1 MTSWVLSVF
10 RDRSRFLMLTLY
22 KTMVR
27 SKLEYCCPV
36 WNPDK
41 ISDIE
46 AIESIQRHY
55 TRRISGCQNLDYWER
70 LQNLNLLSLQRRRE
84 RYIIIHTWKMMNGL
98 APNDINMQFKESS
111 RHGVKATV
119 PAFNKKAQCSIST
132 HYENS
137 FGVKAAK
144 LWNLLPKEVNTI
156 QVLETFKSSL
166 AKFLKGFPDTPP
178 TKEYTAIT
186 NNSLLEWTL
195 QKDLSQE

>member
-1 MTSWVLSVF
+1 
-10 RDRSRFLMLTLY
+10 
-22 KTMVR
+22 MVR

-41 ISDIE
+41 IGDIE
-46 AIESIQRHY
+46 TIESIQRHY

-70 LQNLNLLSLQRRRE
+70 LQKLDLLSLQRRRE
-84 RYIIIHTWKMMNGL
+84 RYILIHTWKMMNGL
-98 APNDINMQFKESS
+98 APNDISMQFKESS
-111 RHGVKATV
+111 RHGIKATV

-132 HYENS
+132 LYENS

-178 TKEYTAIT
+178 TKGYTAIT

>member
-1 MTSWVLSVF
+1 
-10 RDRSRFLMLTLY
+10 MLTLY

-27 SKLEYCCPV
+27 SKLEYCCPM

-55 TRRISGCQNLDYWER
+55 TRRISGCQKFEYWES
-70 LQNLNLLSLQRRRE
+70 LQKLDLLSLQRRRE
-84 RYIIIHTWKMMNGL
+84 RYILIHTWNMMNGL
-98 APNDINMQFKESS
+98 ASNDIKMQFKESS
-111 RHGVKATV
+111 RHGLKATG
-119 PAFNKKAQCSIST
+119 KKAQCSIST

-156 QVLETFKSSL
+156 QVLEIFKSSL

-178 TKEYTAIT
+178 TKGYTAIT

>member
-1 MTSWVLSVF
+1 M
-10 RDRSRFLMLTLY
+10 
-22 KTMVR
+22 
-27 SKLEYCCPV
+27 
-36 WNPDK
+36 
-41 ISDIE
+41 I
-46 AIESIQRHY
+46 
-55 TRRISGCQNLDYWER
+55 
-70 LQNLNLLSLQRRRE
+70 
-84 RYIIIHTWKMMNGL
+84 NGL

-111 RHGVKATV
+111 RHGIKATV

-132 HYENS
+132 LYKNS

-156 QVLETFKSSL
+156 QVLEIFKSSL

-178 TKEYTAIT
+178 TKGYTAIT

>member
-10 RDRSRFLMLTLY
+10 RDRSRFLVLTLY

-119 PAFNKKAQCSIST
+119 PAFNKKAQCSISIIDPLR
-132 HYENS
+132 
-137 FGVKAAK
+137 K
-144 LWNLLPKEVNTI
+144 LFWS
-156 QVLETFKSSL
+156 KSSQTMEP
-166 AKFLKGFPDTPP
+166 APQG
-178 TKEYTAIT
+178 
-186 NNSLLEWTL
+186 S
-195 QKDLSQE
+195 

>member
-1 MTSWVLSVF
+1 
-10 RDRSRFLMLTLY
+10 
-22 KTMVR
+22 
-27 SKLEYCCPV
+27 
-36 WNPDK
+36 
-41 ISDIE
+41 
-46 AIESIQRHY
+46 
-55 TRRISGCQNLDYWER
+55 
-70 LQNLNLLSLQRRRE
+70 
-84 RYIIIHTWKMMNGL
+84 MMNGL

-111 RHGVKATV
+111 RHGVTATV

-156 QVLETFKSSL
+156 QVLETFKSSV
-166 AKFLKGFPDTPP
+166 AKSFPDTPP
-178 TKEYTAIT
+178 TKGYTAIT